1 MTIVRVSKL
10 TYLLFLFLLGLAAG
24 YGWLTYND
32 SSSLDASKRW
42 CDDGLRGL
50 KFEAKPARIDCHYEA
65 FISMCVV
72 DAFAA
77 VGLLLLAVL
86 TVLYKHNADP
96 AATKGQRSKKA
107 KKQRRD
113 DDDND
118 DEDEEESDPLLN
130 KAGNGVGT
138 YVYEDFVTPKNR
150 NSINTAYGDVSYD
163 DDDDN
168 NGDSSGTVDFDSESK
183 KRYPQLEKQQQQQ
196 QQGNGDTQFEQV
208 DEQPKKKQ
216 GGRKQQQEQQ
226 QQQVKRKES
235 GRVPAKHSNPN
246 DIDFSKL
253 AEENEAA
260 SRKSGGGRVAQ
271 SGFQSALDMQAER
284 TPPPQPRAQGQV
296 RKKNSGVI
304 GIQKQAPPP
313 PPPQKM
319 NNGDFDFESL
329 EGNNGFEDD

>member
-1 MTIVRVSKL
+1 MRVSKL

-32 SSSLDASKRW
+32 SSSLDASKQW

-77 VGLLLLAVL
+77 VGLLLLAVC

-96 AATKGQRSKKA
+96 AATKGPRSKKA
-107 KKQRRD
+107 KKQRSGD
-113 DDDND
+113 DED

-163 DDDDN
+163 DDDED

-183 KRYPQLEKQQQQQ
+183 KRYPQLERRQ

-226 QQQVKRKES
+226 VKRKES
-235 GRVPAKHSNPN
+235 GRVAAKHSNPN

-284 TPPPQPRAQGQV
+284 MPPPQQSSQGQV

-313 PPPQKM
+313 PPQKV